1 MRLRAVLRLLLL
13 IALAGVPGWSIE
25 PQPLPGGPTSWDGPQ
40 FIQADRTGNV
50 YVLRS
55 KTFEVYPLEKSGVL
69 GKPVALEP
77 TGVPAGFVREATM
90 SPSGD
95 RWLLLSG
102 MSVRYFVDGKEKA
115 LPPLEW
121 KPWSLTLLRDTP
133 IVAAA
138 PFPLGDHSGDPKKA
152 GTPPWLLQFDGDR
165 WSSILDLKGVS
176 VADLLENNG
185 LNDAIA
191 KNSVVLKGDRQGRL
205 WAARQ
210 YGYRVQR
217 FTPGGRLLLEIV
229 VGGGKIREKGDGRAI
244 DIKLSREGQ
253 NPREATQDPRREKGT
268 YLPFT
273 AQRVVYGL
281 TEGRDGNIYLL
292 VDAGEGAAA
301 LDRFDP
307 TRAIVERVPLTF
319 KLKDMVT
326 LAAGRDALYLAP
338 WSAEKGR
345 WRISWDVLEAAA
357 WKPVKDARIDGYEP
371 ESGKAKASSPR

>member
-1 MRLRAVLRLLLL
+1 M
-13 IALAGVPGWSIE
+13 G
-25 PQPLPGGPTSWDGPQ
+25 
-40 FIQADRTGNV
+40 
-50 YVLRS
+50 
-55 KTFEVYPLEKSGVL
+55 KSGAL
-69 GKPVALEP
+69 GKPVALQP
-77 TGVPAGFVREATM
+77 TGVPAGFVREAVM

-102 MSVRYFVDGKEKA
+102 MSVRYFIDGKEKA
-115 LPPLEW
+115 LPALEW

-138 PFPLGDHSGDPKKA
+138 PFPLGDRSGDPKKA

-165 WSSILDLKGVS
+165 WASIIDLKGVS

-217 FTPGGRLLLEIV
+217 FTPGGRLLLEIT
-229 VGGGKIREKGDGRAI
+229 VGDGKVREKGDGRAI
-244 DIKLSREGQ
+244 DIKLRREGQ
-253 NPREATQDPRREKGT
+253 NPREATQDPRSEKGT
-268 YLPFT
+268 YFPFT
-273 AQRVVYGL
+273 AQRIVYGM
-281 TEGRDGNIYLL
+281 TEGRDGNVYLL

-307 TRAIVERVPLTF
+307 TRAVLERVPLTF

-326 LAAGRDALYLAP
+326 LASGRDALYLAP

-345 WRISWDVLEAAA
+345 WRISWESLDTAA
-357 WKPVKDARIDGYEP
+357 WKPVKSVRIDGYEP
-371 ESGKAKASSPR
+371 GPDATASSSH